1 MCKAS
6 LIFQS
11 NIELA
16 LSVILKERKLY
27 DSKTCCSGAETFK
40 IWDLLSILICSS
52 ILVLKWREVLPM
64 YLELQLAQVN
74 SYARKDLKSLGM

>member
-1 MCKAS
+1 MKLCELNYFVVRLSFIQLMCKAS

-27 DSKTCCSGAETFK
+27 DSKACCSGVEMFK
-40 IWDLLSILICSS
+40 I
-52 ILVLKWREVLPM
+52 
-64 YLELQLAQVN
+64 
-74 SYARKDLKSLGM
+74 

>member
-27 DSKTCCSGAETFK
+27 DSKTCCGGAEMFK
-40 IWDLLSILICSS
+40 IWDFVVHFDMFFNPSFKMTRSFANVPRTAASTSKFIC
-52 ILVLKWREVLPM
+52 
-64 YLELQLAQVN
+64 
-74 SYARKDLKSLGM
+74 